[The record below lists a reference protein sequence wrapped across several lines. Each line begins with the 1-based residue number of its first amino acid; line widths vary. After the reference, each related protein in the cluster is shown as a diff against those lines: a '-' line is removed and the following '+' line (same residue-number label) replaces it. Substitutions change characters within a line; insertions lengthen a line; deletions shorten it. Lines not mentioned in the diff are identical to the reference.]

1 MIVQMVTTEML
12 KGTYL
17 VAGLTDEQIAQVA
30 SLSEHRVLTSG
41 QAIAKIGEAAS
52 NLFVVLEGNLIVT
65 TADGDR
71 LGEISEGSII
81 GEIALVDA
89 RPRTANVV
97 SIGAV
102 SVASIP
108 ITDLRKLMNDNRD
121 WGFTILAN
129 VARVL
134 AMRLRHADATI
145 DELAD
150 KVQDVWT
157 NAL

>member
-1 MIVQMVTTEML
+1 MILPELL

-17 VAGLTDEQIAQVA
+17 VAGLSDEQIAQVA
-30 SLSEHRVLTSG
+30 EIAELRPYASG
-41 QAIAKIGEAAS
+41 QALARIGEEAV
-52 NLFVVLEGNLIVT
+52 NLFVVIEGNLIET

-71 LGEISEGSII
+71 LGEISKGSII

-97 SIGAV
+97 SIGQV
-102 SVASIP
+102 SVAAIP
-108 ITDLRKLMNDNRD
+108 ISDLRKLMNANRE
-121 WGFTILAN
+121 WGFIILSN
-129 VARVL
+129 IARVL

-150 KVQDVWT
+150 KSSDVWT
-157 NAL
+157 HAQG